1 MIDIIKTIILGI
13 IEGITE
19 WLPISST
26 GHMIIAEEFLTL
38 DVSPSFWEMFLV
50 VIQLGAILAIV
61 VLFFKKLFPWGFN
74 KTKKDTKE
82 TFDLWKKIIIS
93 CIPAAIIGI
102 ALDDKIDEL
111 FYNPWTVA
119 IMLIVYGI
127 LFIIIENKHKG
138 KKSRVTSEKE
148 ITYKDALLI
157 GIFQVLALI
166 PGTSRSGATILGGLI
181 IGLNRSVAANYT
193 FYLAIPVM
201 FGASFLKILKFGL
214 IFTSKEII
222 ILLVGMITAF
232 IVSIITVKFLLKYI
246 KEKDFKVFGYYRII
260 LGIIVILYFKSCLL
274 VVELSKSKSNI
285 FL

>member
-13 IEGITE
+13 VEGITE

-260 LGIIVILYFKSCLL
+260 LGIIVILYFLMR
-274 VVELSKSKSNI
+274 
-285 FL
+285 